1 MSDREKVISG
11 LEDTA
16 GYFRHLQSVGFFGD
30 QPVFREHEC
39 HCNDAIDILK
49 EQETTD
55 TRKSRIFQC
64 EKCGYGIEDIF
75 LNSEYDYP
83 IVPDYCPN
91 CGRKVKQ
98 G

>member
-1 MSDREKVISG
+1 MPDRETVIDKLNDMADYLLTKSYSD
-11 LEDTA
+11 LLARDFYDT
-16 GYFRHLQSVGFFGD
+16 VG
-30 QPVFREHEC
+30 
-39 HCNDAIDILK
+39 NAIDLLK

-91 CGRKVKQ
+91 CGRKVK
-98 G
+98 

>member
-1 MSDREKVISG
+1 MPDREKVIKG
-11 LEDTA
+11 LGEVRE
-16 GYFRHLQSVGFFGD
+16 YIVGTVHD
-30 QPVFREHEC
+30 IASRKCRMMDKVD
-39 HCNDAIDILK
+39 NAIDLLK

>member
-1 MSDREKVISG
+1 MPDRETVIDKLNDMADYLLTKSYSD
-11 LEDTA
+11 LRARDFYDT
-16 GYFRHLQSVGFFGD
+16 VG
-30 QPVFREHEC
+30 
-39 HCNDAIDILK
+39 NAIDLLK
-49 EQETTD
+49 EQETYD